1 MFTFVLQEIEEP
13 SRKKLL
19 PEPLQAPFIQPP
31 YTLVMEIT
39 GLLVKPEWT
48 VRLLQYRAEN
58 VEWQRAVILK

>member
-48 VRLLQYRAEN
+48 VRLL
-58 VEWQRAVILK
+58 